1 MRPASLF
8 ISTLPLAFAACMDVQ
23 SPTTPRSAAPNQP
36 VISAAAAALGDQSKA
51 IYSNFG
57 PRLTFDSLAE
67 HAWTIKYTGPD
78 PGIQIV
84 SQQFTPTR
92 DDFFGAARVA
102 LTNVSGPGL
111 IEVLLHIDDQGLPGA
126 IIDQM
131 WIEALNPSPA
141 VYVATSTSFPPLQA
155 GAHYWLTV
163 LPTGVDAQ
171 VGWNW
176 NVVGDLSSTNFVLI
190 QPESWSIVPNQI
202 RGAFQIDGR
211 QPHAQGP
218 VVHDV
223 SGGGTM
229 PFEWEE
235 GVEKITYTVT
245 AQQMADGSAK
255 GEMLF
260 RAHDLRI
267 QLKGRVTCLA
277 VVNNHAY
284 LSGVLTQSNLPFEA
298 SHFALALEDN
308 GEGSSATGPDRV
320 TIPLLYGYYER
331 SIGADNDVL
340 AVRRPCMGS
349 SAQLL
354 EWANGN
360 VQVR

>member
-36 VISAAAAALGDQSKA
+36 VISAAAVALGDQSKS

-57 PRLTFDSLAE
+57 PRLTFDAMPTHTWITE
-67 HAWTIKYTGPD
+67 FPA
-78 PGIQIV
+78 PGGRVV

-92 DDFFGAARVA
+92 DDVFSAARVA

-111 IEVLLHIDDQGLPGA
+111 ITVLLHVDDQGLPGA

-131 WIEALNPSPA
+131 WIEALNPDPA
-141 VYVATSTSFPPLQA
+141 VYVAPSTRFPALEA

-163 LPTGVDAQ
+163 LPADVGAQ
-171 VGWNW
+171 AGWNW
-176 NVVGDLSSTNFVLI
+176 NVIGDLSSTNFALF
-190 QPESWSIVPNQI
+190 QGQGWSIVPDQT
-202 RGAFQIDGR
+202 RGAFQIDGQQAR
-211 QPHAQGP
+211 AQGP

-267 QLKGRVTCLA
+267 QLKGTVTCLA
-277 VVNNHAY
+277 VVNNRAY
-284 LSGVLTQSNLPFEA
+284 LSGVLTQINLPYEA

-308 GEGSSATGPDRV
+308 GEGSGATAPDRV
-320 TIPLLYGYYER
+320 TIPLLYDYYER
-331 SIGADNDVL
+331 SIGAGNDVL
-340 AVRRPCMGS
+340 AARRPCMGS
-349 SAQLL
+349 SAPLL
-354 EWANGN
+354 EWTNGN